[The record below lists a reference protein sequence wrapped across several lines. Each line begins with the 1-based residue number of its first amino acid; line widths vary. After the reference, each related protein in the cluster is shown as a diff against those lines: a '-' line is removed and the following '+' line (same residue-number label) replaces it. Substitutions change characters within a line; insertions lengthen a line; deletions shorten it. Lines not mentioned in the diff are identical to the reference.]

1 MNDHNLDDLIIENIE
16 PKNAKSKS
24 LLTIIALLI
33 VVFIVGIILARL
45 NLDEPNNNSLAEE
58 NESEMISP
66 ELTLQSRAKEKEK
79 KEEPKITDMIEEELN
94 KPIQEAKLTVEKTEE
109 VKKVQEVKKVKEV
122 KEVKEPVP
130 VTEPVAVEETKVE
143 VTKEFEQLPAEP
155 EVSSVPHTEQS
166 TKKSVAEPVVP
177 ATVKKPKEV
186 KAKKTTPKPVATGS
200 YFIQVG
206 SYRQTPSKRFL
217 SVIKNN
223 GFHYT
228 LTAPNAKGIKKLLI
242 GPYPNRVAANAALTR
257 VRDLVN
263 KSAFIV
269 KR

>member
-24 LLTIIALLI
+24 ILTIIALLI

-45 NLDEPNNNSLAEE
+45 NLEEPNANNILTEE

-109 VKKVQEVKKVKEV
+109 VKKVKEVTKVEEV
-122 KEVKEPVP
+122 KEAVP
-130 VTEPVAVEETKVE
+130 VSEPVAVEESKKSEETPV
-143 VTKEFEQLPAEP
+143 EP
-155 EVSSVPHTEQS
+155 EASSVPETEQNS
-166 TKKSVAEPVVP
+166 EKDVAVPVP
-177 ATVKKPKEV
+177 ATVEKPKEV
-186 KAKKTTPKPVATGS
+186 KAKKTRPKPVATGS

-206 SYRQTPSKRFL
+206 SYRKTPSKRFL

-228 LTAPNAKGIKKLLI
+228 ITAPNAKGIKKLLI
-242 GPYPNRVAANAALTR
+242 GPYPGRPAANAALTR

-263 KSAFIV
+263 KSAFVV
-269 KR
+269 KK